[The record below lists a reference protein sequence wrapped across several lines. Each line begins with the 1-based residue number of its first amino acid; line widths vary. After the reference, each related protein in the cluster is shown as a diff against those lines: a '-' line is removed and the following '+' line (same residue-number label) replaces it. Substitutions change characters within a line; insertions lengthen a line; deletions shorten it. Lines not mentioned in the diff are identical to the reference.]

1 MKLIGDIIN
10 DLVDSEKSLS
20 APLLKTK
27 VLATRLKN
35 TELLTW
41 IKNELEGYIS
51 DENLP
56 SYRKMR
62 GNITGSYING
72 NMQVNDQPLPII
84 GFDRKITTAIYAMNF
99 KDSIATLE
107 ALKGEEKTSSI
118 GANFPP
124 EIAINIQRNIQ
135 KSGNPYFQLIH
146 ARRSLPVN
154 VITQILSV
162 VRSQLLDFMLKIDE
176 EFGNL
181 TEIEDLKKEKG
192 KINNIMNQTI
202 ITGNGNLVNTG
213 DNSNIK
219 NEVTV
224 KLADK
229 ESLKTKLQEEGVQEE
244 DISELIQII
253 DQDIPKDSKLYGSKV
268 NVWVQKMISKALDGS
283 WQVGIGAA
291 GTILAEALQSY
302 YGIK

>member
-1 MKLIGDIIN
+1 
-10 DLVDSEKSLS
+10 
-20 APLLKTK
+20 
-27 VLATRLKN
+27 
-35 TELLTW
+35 
-41 IKNELEGYIS
+41 
-51 DENLP
+51 
-56 SYRKMR
+56 
-62 GNITGSYING
+62 
-72 NMQVNDQPLPII
+72 
-84 GFDRKITTAIYAMNF
+84 
-99 KDSIATLE
+99 
-107 ALKGEEKTSSI
+107 
-118 GANFPP
+118 
-124 EIAINIQRNIQ
+124 
-135 KSGNPYFQLIH
+135 
-146 ARRSLPVN
+146 
-154 VITQILSV
+154 
-162 VRSQLLDFMLKIDE
+162 MLKIDE